1 MQHKITPPSKPK
13 IKAVF
18 FYGRQGTLVKLRPS
32 KHRLVTGFL
41 KQREREII
49 RRYSKHIAD
58 EFTTAFPEY
67 TLPSSDFDRVK
78 KELETTDE
86 KVIIFLND
94 MFHPI
99 VRIQNETTL
108 AHVQDK

>member
-1 MQHKITPPSKPK
+1 MTTTDKPT

-18 FYGRQGTLVKLRPS
+18 FFARKGALVKLKAH
-32 KHRLVTGFL
+32 KHPLVMGFI
-41 KQREREII
+41 KERERQII
-49 RRYSKHIAD
+49 RWYSKHIAD
-58 EFTTAFPEY
+58 EFTTPFPEY
-67 TLPSSDFDRVK
+67 TLPVSDFERVK

-86 KVIIFLND
+86 KIVIFLHD

-99 VRIQNETTL
+99 VNLKNETTL